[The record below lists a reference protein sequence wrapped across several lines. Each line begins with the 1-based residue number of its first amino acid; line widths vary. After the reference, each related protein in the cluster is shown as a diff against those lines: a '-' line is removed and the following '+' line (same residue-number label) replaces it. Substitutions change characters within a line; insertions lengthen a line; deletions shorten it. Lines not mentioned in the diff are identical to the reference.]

1 MKSEV
6 SANVNIKGEN
16 TGNTYT
22 GIFTAK
28 TKLSYREM
36 ISQDALRRQILG
48 PDPKN
53 AAEAIWEHASLA
65 SYLQV
70 RLIDAPDWWKQSNG
84 GLDGPVGTDHNV
96 LTTVF
101 NTVAAKIEEEIKA
114 HAKEAEDAQKQ
125 LGEDAKKD

>member
-6 SANVNIKGEN
+6 QANVNVKGE
-16 TGNTYT
+16 TSGNTYT

-28 TKLSYREM
+28 TKLSYRE
-36 ISQDALRRQILG
+36 IIAKDAMRRQILG

-53 AAEAIWEHASLA
+53 ALADVWEHASLS

-70 RLIDAPDWWKQSNG
+70 HLIDAPDWWKQSNG
-84 GLDGPVGTDHNV
+84 GLDGVVGTDLNV

-101 NTVAAKIEEEIKA
+101 NAVAAKIEEEIKA
-114 HAKEAEDAQKQ
+114 HAKDAEDAQKQ
-125 LGEDAKKD
+125 LGEAAKKD